1 MSAPRA
7 FAAFS
12 ATRQQPR
19 FWHKIR
25 VGFRLD
31 RLFQNVARD
40 AKEFRNCFLFES
52 RNLRR
57 RVDPCA
63 EENFVGI
70 DVSDARDQF
79 LVEQNRFHRTA
90 MFPEDLFELLE
101 TDVEG
106 VRTPCALFQ
115 EFIDILQQSDLA
127 KFALILECEAM
138 GIDENKEH
146 SRMLRCLLR
155 MLEIPERAG
164 HAEMQSQPE
173 VAIGAHK
180 QMFAVAA
187 SKFEAAS
194 FQSARQLM
202 RRNAFQDVCAPHIDT
217 ADPLVQRRTI
227 QVTLECFDIRQLWHR
242 VYISCSTYCFSATAL
257 LCSVSF
263 ALNRSVTF
271 RLLASRTSVSTCSR

>member
-7 FAAFS
+7 CAAFS

-79 LVEQNRFHRTA
+79 LVEQNRFHCTPMRSQELSELRQADIERVQTKA
-90 MFPEDLFELLE
+90 TFPQ
-101 TDVEG
+101 V
-106 VRTPCALFQ
+106 
-115 EFIDILQQSDLA
+115 FIYILNQADLA
-127 KFALILECEAM
+127 EFALILECEAM
-138 GIDENKEH
+138 RIGENEEH
-146 SRMLRCLLR
+146 SRM
-155 MLEIPERAG
+155 P
-164 HAEMQSQPE
+164 
-173 VAIGAHK
+173 
-180 QMFAVAA
+180 
-187 SKFEAAS
+187 
-194 FQSARQLM
+194 AR
-202 RRNAFQDVCAPHIDT
+202 
-217 ADPLVQRRTI
+217 
-227 QVTLECFDIRQLWHR
+227 
-242 VYISCSTYCFSATAL
+242 
-257 LCSVSF
+257 
-263 ALNRSVTF
+263 RSLG
-271 RLLASRTSVSTCSR
+271 RGWSRG